1 MILIVFR
8 HLIRPEYADDFPRI
22 IGEFTAA
29 SRAEPGRSVSSGR
42 GWQNYTAPPSEG

>member
-22 IGEFTAA
+22 IEEFTAA
-29 SRAEPGRSVSSGR
+29 SRAEPGTISFEWSRMAELHR
-42 GWQNYTAPPSEG
+42 AAE